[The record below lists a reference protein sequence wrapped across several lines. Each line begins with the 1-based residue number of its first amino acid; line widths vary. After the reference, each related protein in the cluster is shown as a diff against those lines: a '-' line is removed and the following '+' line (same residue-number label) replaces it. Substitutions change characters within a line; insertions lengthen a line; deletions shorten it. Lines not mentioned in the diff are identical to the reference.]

1 MNQTKSKLG
10 NSYVNKGTLKKIE
23 LKNKKKTDVLND
35 AELLELML
43 GVLLLLFKVFVVV
56 VLGGELEE
64 GDSPEEEEED
74 DDEWAL
80 NKNFWNKRR

>member
-43 GVLLLLFKVFVVV
+43 GVLLLLFKVFVV
-56 VLGGELEE
+56 GGELEE
-64 GDSPEEEEED
+64 GDSPEEEED